1 MTPIEITPACVVLA
15 AGTLV
20 TLAAWLLKAGD
31 RWRRTGR
38 CGRTGRMRWATR

>member
-1 MTPIEITPACVVLA
+1 MTPIELTPACVVLA
-15 AGTLV
+15 GLWLTIGV
-20 TLAAWLLKAGD
+20 VRLLKAGD